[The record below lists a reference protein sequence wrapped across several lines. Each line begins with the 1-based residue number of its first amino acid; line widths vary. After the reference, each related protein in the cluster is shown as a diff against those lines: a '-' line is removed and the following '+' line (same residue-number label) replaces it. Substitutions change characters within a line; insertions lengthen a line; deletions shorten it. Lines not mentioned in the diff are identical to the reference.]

1 MMRGLKCYG
10 STVISE
16 KGQIVIPAEVRKSFG
31 IKAGDKFLVMAGLHG
46 SGIMLLK
53 TDTVAKYVRQVFGD
67 DLSNLFE
74 MGPEGKPIK
83 AKPSKKSKKTRK

>member
-1 MMRGLKCYG
+1 M
-10 STVISE
+10 
-16 KGQIVIPAEVRKSFG
+16 IPAEVRKSFG

>member
-16 KGQIVIPAEVRKSFG
+16 KGQIVIPAEVRKIFK

-74 MGPEGKPIK
+74 TGAERKPTK
-83 AKPSKKSKKTRK
+83 AKPSKRSKKTRK